1 MAAQRLE
8 EEKKLEEQKKAKG
21 FGAKLK
27 KFFKDDIPDLV
38 KGAAT
43 AIAGPP
49 AAFLGQ
55 ATDVTTEV
63 VEGGTSS
70 SEEEREVRRA
80 VRNDQRR
87 REAERSV

>member
-1 MAAQRLE
+1 MEAESLLAAQRLE
-8 EEKKLEEQKKAKG
+8 EEKKLEEQKKPAGFRAK
-21 FGAKLK
+21 FK

-55 ATDVTTEV
+55 ASDVTTEV
-63 VEGGTSS
+63 LDVGSES

-80 VRNDQRR
+80 VRS
-87 REAERSV
+87 E